1 MARSKA
7 AAVAAADRAR
17 VSATK
22 VRDEVPAANAGWEA
36 YLDDVEIA
44 GPLISGAVAFR
55 MFLWLLPLTLISVVG
70 FGLLASASHSSTQ
83 SLARTAGVRGL
94 AAQSISQATSTST
107 RGRWLLIGIGVVALV
122 STSSSLAKALWRC
135 SELAWHVKRT
145 KPPGKVRSVG
155 ALVVLACTGLATS
168 AGISRL
174 REEAKSL
181 VVVGILIAVVMWGL
195 LWLAGSWLL
204 PHGDAPWTALVPGAL
219 LVAFCAEALR
229 VLTVYYVARK
239 VGSSSAVYGGLG
251 AAAALLTWFYLVAR
265 AMVGSLVLNATL
277 WGRRQR
283 GIPNGFRRVAP
294 GNGQESTVETSTS
307 DEAAARSGARP
318 AP

>member
-70 FGLLASASHSSTQ
+70 FGLLASASHTSTQ

-145 KPPGKVRSVG
+145 KPPG
-155 ALVVLACTGLATS
+155 TGLARQADEA
-168 AGISRL
+168 AGQGPLRRRLGGSRL
-174 REEAKSL
+174 RRPRRIGRHLATAGGGRIPCCRGHRHRRGH
-181 VVVGILIAVVMWGL
+181 VGPA
-195 LWLAGSWLL
+195 LAGRFVA
-204 PHGDAPWTALVPGAL
+204 AP
-219 LVAFCAEALR
+219 
-229 VLTVYYVARK
+229 AR
-239 VGSSSAVYGGLG
+239 
-251 AAAALLTWFYLVAR
+251 
-265 AMVGSLVLNATL
+265 
-277 WGRRQR
+277 
-283 GIPNGFRRVAP
+283 
-294 GNGQESTVETSTS
+294 
-307 DEAAARSGARP
+307 
-318 AP
+318 

>member
-1 MARSKA
+1 MLPAVDGTDRGEVSGPVRPEDVRRMARSKA
-7 AAVAAADRAR
+7 AAVAAAGRAR

-83 SLARTAGVRGL
+83 GLARTAGVRGL

-155 ALVVLACTGLATS
+155 ALVVLACAGLATS
-168 AGISRL
+168 AGKPVWSI
-174 REEAKSL
+174 
-181 VVVGILIAVVMWGL
+181 VIIAVDVAVIWAL
-195 LWLAGSWLL
+195 CAPTSW
-204 PHGDAPWTALVPGAL
+204 
-219 LVAFCAEALR
+219 
-229 VLTVYYVARK
+229 
-239 VGSSSAVYGGLG
+239 
-251 AAAALLTWFYLVAR
+251 
-265 AMVGSLVLNATL
+265 
-277 WGRRQR
+277 
-283 GIPNGFRRVAP
+283 
-294 GNGQESTVETSTS
+294 
-307 DEAAARSGARP
+307 
-318 AP
+318 